1 MEMKMIKKRRIPK
14 WIKWGICISLICSL
28 LFTCTYGFFQKKA
41 KSEQESP
48 IEYESNI
55 SWLYQN
61 CYLLYRDLYNK
72 INHTDVSFQELY
84 LPPVEGAE
92 WIWDTTLKNNI
103 VSGNYESAASD
114 DADASLGYD
123 EADAFLDYEGK
134 VSQYFSELEEEFSY
148 LNTNYDYIIEDLESG
163 TYISNLPDKTPEETE
178 QYFYLQFLFDENGNV
193 TIGSDIQGDNTVT
206 IRKNATAAARMYS
219 LHEMFH
225 STTVM
230 ESGKKYFNVQ
240 MPSNCRVTFCISK
253 AVWEEIQQQGI
264 YYMYHQNDNA
274 FYSYYYSEWDTFQ
287 YSGIKA
293 LLFLLLCAITFSAV
307 FLPGMLGAEERK
319 RHKLLQIPLEFL
331 AAGSIVLISFM
342 YEITEL
348 AYYVSYGTF
357 TKKLNDILFYEAAGI
372 LVYLTNIVVVAA
384 YFFCAWYIGICLRE
398 LRELRFKE
406 YIRKRWIFYRIF
418 PYVKNKIKQF
428 YDLVSHF
435 DVTKK
440 ANRLILK
447 VVLANGVIV
456 FIISSLWVGG
466 LAIAVVYSIILYLML
481 RKYISDLQKNYSV
494 LLGALNEIAKG
505 NLNVTITEDLGV
517 FEPFKPNV
525 IRIQRGFQKA
535 VEEEVKSQKMKSEL
549 ITNVS
554 HDLKTPL
561 TAIITYVNLLKEENL
576 TEEQRKEYLDI
587 LSRKSL
593 RLKVL
598 IEDLFEVSK
607 ANSQN
612 MTLNLMDVDII
623 NLIKQV
629 SFEMSDKMAA
639 SQLDVRMNLPEQK
652 AVISLDSQK
661 TYRIYENLF
670 GNIAKYAMPGT
681 RVYVDA
687 VLNEDTIEITLKNIT
702 AEEISVNA
710 EDLTE
715 RFVRGDASRNTEGS
729 GLGLAIAKSF
739 TELQNGQ
746 LSIQIDG
753 DLFKVITVWK
763 LK

>member
-1 MEMKMIKKRRIPK
+1 MEIKTSKKRSLPK
-14 WIKWGICISLICSL
+14 WIIWGICISLICSV
-28 LFTCTYGFFQKKA
+28 LFTASYDFFQKKA
-41 KSEQESP
+41 ENEHESP

-72 INHTDVSFQELY
+72 VNHTDLNFKELY
-84 LPPVEGAE
+84 LPPAEGAE
-92 WIWDTTLKNNI
+92 WIWDSTLKDNI
-103 VSGNYESAASD
+103 VSGNYESEATD
-114 DADASLGYD
+114 TLYDSLKYD
-123 EADAFLDYEGK
+123 EADAFLNYETQ
-134 VSQYFSELEEEFSY
+134 VDQYFTELEEKFSY
-148 LNTNYDYIIEDLESG
+148 LNATYDYIIEDLESG
-163 TYISNLPDKTPEETE
+163 TYISNLPDNILVSAE
-178 QYFYLQFLFDENGNV
+178 QYFYLQFLFDGNGNV
-193 TIGSDIQGDNTVT
+193 TIGSDIQGDNTVSV
-206 IRKNATAAARMYS
+206 RKNATAAARNYS
-219 LHEMFH
+219 LHEIFQN
-225 STTVM
+225 TAAAD
-230 ESGKKYFNVQ
+230 SGKKYFNVQ
-240 MPSNCRVTFCISK
+240 MPSNCRITFCISK
-253 AVWEEIQQQGI
+253 TSWAEMQKQGI
-264 YYMYHQNDNA
+264 YYINYQNNND
-274 FYSYYYSEWDTFQ
+274 FYPYYYSEWRTFR
-287 YSGIKA
+287 YSGIGD
-293 LLFLLLCAITFSAV
+293 LLFLLLCVTVLLAF
-307 FLPGMLGAEERK
+307 FLPGMLRGEERK
-319 RHKLLQIPLEFL
+319 RHKLLKIPLEFL
-331 AAGSIVLISFM
+331 AVGSIMLISM
-342 YEITEL
+342 VDQITEF
-348 AYYVSYGTF
+348 AYSVCEGSF
-357 TKKLNDILFYEAAGI
+357 TEKLSAMFFYEAAGI
-372 LVYLTNIVVVAA
+372 LVYLINILIVAA
-384 YFFCAWYIGICLRE
+384 YFFCAWFVGICLRE
-398 LRELRFKE
+398 VWEIGLKE
-406 YIRKRWIFYRIF
+406 YIRQRWLFYRIF
-418 PYVKNKIKQF
+418 PYIKTKLKEL
-428 YDLVSHF
+428 YDAVSHF
-435 DVTKK
+435 DVTKNAK
-440 ANRLILK
+440 KLILK
-447 VVLANGVIV
+447 VVLVNAVIV
-456 FIISSLWVGG
+456 FVISSLWVGG
-466 LAIAVVYSIILYLML
+466 FAIAVVYSIILYLIL

-494 LLGALNEIAKG
+494 LLGALNEIAEG
-505 NLNVTITEDLGV
+505 NLNVAITEDLGV

-535 VEEEVKSQKMKSEL
+535 VEAEVKSQKMKSEL

-652 AVISLDSQK
+652 AVSSLDSQK

-687 VLNEDTIEITLKNIT
+687 VLCEDTIEITLKNIT

-715 RFVRGDASRNTEGS
+715 RFVRGDVSRNTEGS

-746 LSIQIDG
+746 LFIQIDG

>member
-1 MEMKMIKKRRIPK
+1 MEMKTIKKRRLPK
-14 WIKWGICISLICSL
+14 WIIRGIGISLICSA
-28 LFTCTYGFFQKKA
+28 LFTLTYDFFRDKA
-41 KSEQESP
+41 KNEQVSP
-48 IEYESNI
+48 IEEESNI

-72 INHTDVSFQELY
+72 VNHEDVSFKELY

-92 WIWDTTLKNNI
+92 WIWDTSLKNNI
-103 VSGNYESAASD
+103 VSDDYESAESD
-114 DADASLGYD
+114 DVYDSLEYD
-123 EADAFLDYEGK
+123 EVNALLEYEEW
-134 VSQYFSELEEEFSY
+134 VDQYFFELEEEFSY
-148 LNTNYDYIIEDLESG
+148 LNANYDYIIEDLESG
-163 TYISNLPDKTPEETE
+163 AYISNLPDNTLETE
-178 QYFYLQFLFDENGNV
+178 VQYFYLQFVFDENGNV
-193 TIGSDIQGDNTVT
+193 TVGSDIQGDNTVA
-206 IRKNATAAARMYS
+206 IRKNATAAARNYS
-219 LHEMFH
+219 LYEMFQN
-225 STTVM
+225 TEITDDQ
-230 ESGKKYFNVQ
+230 KKYYNVQ
-240 MPSNCRVTFCISK
+240 MPSNCQVTFCISK
-253 AVWEEIQQQGI
+253 TSWEEMQRQGI
-264 YYMYHQNDNA
+264 YYINYQNNND
-274 FYSYYYSEWDTFQ
+274 FYLYNYSEWQTFQ
-287 YSGIKA
+287 YSGIED
-293 LLFLLLCAITFSAV
+293 LLFLLLCVTAVIAI
-307 FLPGMLGAEERK
+307 FLPGTIQAEERK
-319 RHKLLQIPLEFL
+319 RHKLLQMPLEL
-331 AAGSIVLISFM
+331 VVTGSIVLIAAADP
-342 YEITEL
+342 ITEL
-348 AYYVSYGTF
+348 AYRVSYGNF
-357 TKKLNDILFYEAAGI
+357 IEELRVMIFYKAAGI
-372 LVYLTNIVVVAA
+372 LVYLINLLIVAA
-384 YFFCAWYIGICLRE
+384 YFFCAWFAGICLRE
-398 LRELRFKE
+398 IRETGFGE
-406 YIRKRWIFYRIF
+406 YIRQRWIFYRIF
-418 PYVKNKIKQF
+418 PYVKGKTKAL
-428 YDLVSHF
+428 YDAVSHF

-440 ANRLILK
+440 ANKLILK
-447 VVLANGVIV
+447 VVLVNAVVV

-466 LAIAVVYSIILYLML
+466 FAVAVVYSIILYLIL

-494 LLGALNEIAKG
+494 LLGALNKIAEG
-505 NLNVTITEDLGV
+505 DLNVAITEDLGV

-593 RLKVL
+593 RLKGL

-612 MTLNLMDVDII
+612 MPLNLMDVDII

-629 SFEMSDKMAA
+629 SFEMSDKMAD
-639 SQLDVRMNLPEQK
+639 SRLDVRMNLPEQK
-652 AVISLDSQK
+652 IVLSLDSQK

-670 GNIAKYAMPGT
+670 GNVAKYALPGT

-687 VLNEDTIEITLKNIT
+687 VLHEDTIEITLKNIT

-746 LSIQIDG
+746 LSIQVDG